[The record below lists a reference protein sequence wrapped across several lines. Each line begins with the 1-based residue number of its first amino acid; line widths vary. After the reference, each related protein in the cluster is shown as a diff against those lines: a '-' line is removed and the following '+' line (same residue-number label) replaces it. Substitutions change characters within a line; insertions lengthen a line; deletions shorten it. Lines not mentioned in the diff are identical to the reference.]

1 MGKRIIIEFTDTAYS
16 TDFFGMTMSGASASF
31 MMNGSWN
38 GSYLTTPIPQTPAK
52 TSEILYNYIITN
64 LPVGTDITA
73 TASTRFVY
81 LYSESCTSVK
91 FYTNG
96 STTTILY
103 GDLNHTGLTTTYAKV
118 SSEDWTSNYTVG
130 SNIINLT
137 WSGASDPEQSIKG
150 YDLSYKVGSSTT
162 WISIPLILTSNGAA
176 SYNFVI
182 SQQVTHEFRVRTVDT
197 SNLVSAY
204 KNFTQIIVP
213 IFQIS
218 QVSEST
224 GPACSLSEPNSP
236 IYINTTSP
244 ATTPV
249 SINPS
254 IGNYVYTNSTY
265 TTTFDGTRSSISAGA
280 GTAARSWKI
289 KTPSNIY
296 YTCVI
301 SASGEITNVVLCTS
315 TYNSGLL
322 SLPATVEINA
332 CLNTIVSGNN
342 VYWRY
347 TDSLVV
353 GTILYKDT
361 ILLTV
366 VPPGFYQLL
375 YLNPITSLSS
385 QYVIQ
390 VGGSGVILSIKDSAT
405 FCVAPPGYG
414 TFDFPIVIDGGYY
427 NGSGNGGPKIICN
440 LLYSQGFLSK
450 EIWEADEKFGR
461 LMLRK
466 NKEVSFGYLTWAKP
480 VVSFLTKNPQYSKYL
495 YLIVKPWSEHMA
507 YKMGVLPKD
516 NKIGKIINYI
526 GSKFSILIYK
536 LIISKRKK

>member
-1 MGKRIIIEFTDTAYS
+1 MGKRIIIEFTDTAYG

-31 MMNGSWN
+31 IMNGPWN
-38 GSYLTTPIPQTPAK
+38 GSYLTTPIPQTPEK
-52 TSEILYNYIITN
+52 TSEILYNYIIAN
-64 LPVGTDITA
+64 LPVGTDITV
-73 TASTRFVY
+73 TYSTRFIY

-96 STTTILY
+96 TTTTILN
-103 GDLNHTGLTTTYAKV
+103 GNLNHTGLTTTYVTV
-118 SSEDWTSNYTVG
+118 SSQDWSSNYTVG

-150 YDLSYKVGSSTT
+150 YDLSYRVGSSTT
-162 WISIPLILTSNGAA
+162 WISVPPILTGNGAG
-176 SYNFVI
+176 SYDFVI
-182 SQQVTHEFRVRTVDT
+182 SQQVTHEFRIRTVDT
-197 SNLVSAY
+197 SNLFSTY

-218 QVSEST
+218 QLSEQ
-224 GPACSLSEPNSP
+224 GNACDLSEPNSP

-249 SINPS
+249 STNPS
-254 IGNYVYTNSTY
+254 VGNYVYTNSTY

-280 GTAARSWKI
+280 GSAARSWKI

-322 SLPATVEINA
+322 SFPANSLTNA
-332 CLNTIVSGNN
+332 CGNNIVAGNN

-361 ILLTV
+361 QFQTG
-366 VPPGFYQLL
+366 VPSGFYQIY
-375 YLNPITSLSS
+375 YLNPMTTLSS
-385 QYVIQ
+385 LYIIE
-390 VGGSGVILSIKDSAT
+390 VGGQPTYPNNGIILSIADSTTA
-405 FCVAPPGYG
+405 CAVSSSSGYTLDPLVIEIG
-414 TFDFPIVIDGGYY
+414 PISYSGGW
-427 NGSGNGGPKIICN
+427 G
-440 LLYSQGFLSK
+440 
-450 EIWEADEKFGR
+450 
-461 LMLRK
+461 
-466 NKEVSFGYLTWAKP
+466 
-480 VVSFLTKNPQYSKYL
+480 
-495 YLIVKPWSEHMA
+495 
-507 YKMGVLPKD
+507 
-516 NKIGKIINYI
+516 
-526 GSKFSILIYK
+526 
-536 LIISKRKK
+536 